1 MKEIIHVANV
11 SFSYDEDSSYI
22 LKNISFSVHQ
32 GEWLTIIG
40 HNGSGKSTL
49 AKLLNG
55 LHLPKEGSITA
66 FHLDTKDKEHIY
78 SIRQQVGL
86 VFQNPD
92 NQIVATTVRDDI
104 AFGLE
109 NLGTPREE
117 MIEKI
122 NESARI
128 VGLAHKL
135 DEEPS
140 RLSGGQKQ
148 RLAIAGVLA
157 CEPKVII
164 FDEATSMLD
173 PQGKK
178 EVIETMK
185 SLNENENITIISIT
199 HDLNEATLA
208 DRIIVLQEGEMALSG
223 TPKEIFQRGEK
234 LREIG
239 LDIPFAVQIYEKLKQ
254 KGIVLSD
261 VCLNDEQ
268 LVTELWKLL

>member
-1 MKEIIHVANV
+1 MKEIINVSNV
-11 SFSYDEDSSYI
+11 SFCYDENPSYI
-22 LKNISFSVHQ
+22 LKNVSFSVHQ
-32 GEWLTIIG
+32 GEWLAIIG

-55 LHLPKEGSITA
+55 LHLPTKGSVTA
-66 FHLDTKDKEHIY
+66 FHLDTKNQEHIY

-92 NQIVATTVRDDI
+92 NQIVATSVRDDI

-109 NLGTPREE
+109 NLGTPRDV

-122 NESARI
+122 EQSARI
-128 VGLAHKL
+128 VGLADKL

-157 CEPKVII
+157 CEPKVMI

-178 EVIETMK
+178 EVIQTMK
-185 SLNENENITIISIT
+185 HLNENENITIISIT

-208 DRIIVLQEGEMALSG
+208 DRIIVLQEGEIALSG
-223 TPKEIFQRGEK
+223 TPKEIFQRGEQ

-239 LDIPFAVQIYEKLKQ
+239 LDIPFAVQVYEQLKQ

-261 VCLNDEQ
+261 VTLNDEQ
-268 LVTELWKLL
+268 LVTEIWKLL